1 MSPSDLV
8 EFLLWL
14 LLAASV
20 VAVVSHRL
28 RIPYTVALVV
38 GGLLLESIH
47 LPILGSVLQHRPEW
61 MTPDVALPLFLPPL
75 LFEGSL
81 KMPLRHLRENLVPI
95 AILANLGVL
104 VSALVVGFILHW
116 TLGMPV
122 LVAMVFG
129 AVVAATDPI
138 SVLAIFKHMEVP
150 RRLATIVEAESLFN
164 DGTAAVLFAILVA
177 GVAQGNLHW
186 MAGIASFLT
195 VVLGGAAVGSIF
207 GFACSKI
214 TQRIDDPEIEI
225 TLTTIVAYGSYL
237 AGQSLHVSGVI
248 ATVAGGLW
256 VGSYGTRFGMSPRT
270 RVSLWSFWEYAT
282 FVINSLVFLVI
293 GLEVKIADFAHARD
307 AVLIAIG
314 AALLGRVLCIYGLV
328 PVSNSFARPIP
339 LRWQHVL
346 VDGGMKGA
354 LSVALALSLSLS
366 FPYRS
371 QILVMTFAVVAFTI
385 VVQGLTIKP
394 LLRFLGL
401 AREEEERYQRARGEQ
416 VAISSAREELNR
428 LYRNHSISEPVYT
441 RLEKDLDAR
450 SERLRNEMVEF
461 YSQDQNHLAEE
472 LRAAKIQLVTAEKSG
487 IEQAVHDGLISA
499 PTATKMTD
507 LADNRIDEISQ
518 ETRQEEDKS

>member
-1 MSPSDLV
+1 MNPSAFM

-28 RIPYTVALVV
+28 RLPYTVALVL

-47 LPILGSVLQHRPEW
+47 LPILTQVLQHRPAW
-61 MTPDVALPLFLPPL
+61 MTPNVALPLFLPPL

-81 KMPLRHLRENLVPI
+81 KLPVRQLRENLVPI
-95 AILANLGVL
+95 GILANLGVL
-104 VSALVVGFILHW
+104 VSALVVGFALHW
-116 TLGMPV
+116 VLGMPV

-129 AVVAATDPI
+129 AVIAATDPI
-138 SVLAIFKHMEVP
+138 SVLATFKHMEVP
-150 RRLATIVEAESLFN
+150 RRLATIVEAESLLN
-164 DGTAAVLFAILVA
+164 DGTAAVLFAILAA
-177 GVAQGNLHW
+177 GVMSGGLNWLG
-186 MAGIASFLT
+186 GIERFLV

-214 TQRIDDPEIEI
+214 TERIDDPEIEI
-225 TLTTIVAYGSYL
+225 TLTTIVAYGAYL
-237 AGQSLHVSGVI
+237 AGESLHVSGVI

-256 VGSYGTRFGMSPRT
+256 VGAYATGRGMSPRT

-293 GLEVKIADFAHARD
+293 GLEVRIADFVHARE
-307 AVLIAIG
+307 AVLIAVG
-314 AALLGRVLCIYGLV
+314 AALLGRILAVYGLV
-328 PVSNSFARPIP
+328 PISNRFSRAIP
-339 LRWQHVL
+339 LRWQHIL
-346 VDGGMKGA
+346 VVGGMRGA

-401 AREEEERYQRARGEQ
+401 AREEEEEYQRARGERI
-416 VAISSAREELNR
+416 AISSAREELNR
-428 LYRNHSISEPVYT
+428 LYRSHSMSEPVYDQL
-441 RLEKDLDAR
+441 RKELDAR
-450 SERLRNEMVEF
+450 SDQVRREIAEF
-461 YSQDQNHLAEE
+461 YVKDQNRLTEE
-472 LRAAKIQLVTAEKSG
+472 LRDARIHLITAEKSG
-487 IEQAVHDGLISA
+487 LEQAVHEGLISS
-499 PTATKMTD
+499 PNATKMMD
-507 LADNRIDEISQ
+507 EADEQIEEIS
-518 ETRQEEDKS
+518 RQTKEDEDKF